1 MLLSVTAN
9 NTRRLLLPLP
19 LVAPLELVR
28 KQLPE
33 PLVQATT
40 RDATA
45 LSRLRPNAKVKIRT
59 RN

>member
-9 NTRRLLLPLP
+9 NTKLLPLP
-19 LVAPLELVR
+19 VALLELVR

-33 PLVQATT
+33 PLLEAMTKDVTV
-40 RDATA
+40 